1 MAHRMASLKSD
12 IQVDKDFQLA
22 DLTKK
27 LKLAC
32 QNLRYEEI
40 FVVGIASYVRK
51 EVMISWASDEI

>member
-1 MAHRMASLKSD
+1 VADQMASVKSD

-40 FVVGIASYVRK
+40 LLWG
-51 EVMISWASDEI
+51 